1 MEPGVPED
9 VANVDLPQFRVRR
22 KHTAQGPL
30 AVVQA
35 FDVHTRV
42 ILPRLLGLRMC
53 PKCPHCNAEGANRP
67 CQDIFGSNMRPMG
80 GIVGAAEAFGGAVE
94 NQRLGSPHLHSHVGV
109 ASAFQHNTLHVIA
122 QMVEVDLID
131 LGDVYD
137 YRSWVCCEDHLVPE
151 QHEAELPQNER
162 EFPEYSAAEND
173 ALCKLPLYIAKD
185 DCGTMWDATNP
196 MSEKAAREEG
206 NTYRHTYFADVQFVL
221 LVATAPLAQTRE
233 GEGRGEGRR
242 MEAPHVL

>member
-1 MEPGVPED
+1 MSPTLTCPSSECGGSILHRARSQSYRPSTCIRASFFRACWASACGRSVHIATQKEPIARARTSS
-9 VANVDLPQFRVRR
+9 VATCGQW
-22 KHTAQGPL
+22 
-30 AVVQA
+30 
-35 FDVHTRV
+35 
-42 ILPRLLGLRMC
+42 
-53 PKCPHCNAEGANRP
+53 
-67 CQDIFGSNMRPMG
+67 G

-94 NQRLGSPHLHSHVGV
+94 NQRLGTPHLHFHVGV
-109 ASAFQHNTLHVIA
+109 ASAFQHKTLHEIA
-122 QMVEVDLID
+122 QMVEEDLVD

-137 YRSWVCCEDHLVPE
+137 YASWVCCEDHLVPE

-185 DCGTMWDATNP
+185 DCGTMWDAANP

-206 NTYRHTYFADVQFVL
+206 NTYRHTYLADVQFL
-221 LVATAPLAQTRE
+221 FFAAAAPLAYTRE
-233 GEGRGEGRR
+233 GEGRDEGRR

>member
-1 MEPGVPED
+1 MPGH
-9 VANVDLPQFRVRR
+9 VREQ
-22 KHTAQGPL
+22 HA
-30 AVVQA
+30 A
-35 FDVHTRV
+35 H
-42 ILPRLLGLRMC
+42 
-53 PKCPHCNAEGANRP
+53 
-67 CQDIFGSNMRPMG
+67 G
-80 GIVGAAEAFGGAVE
+80 GIVVAAEAFGGAVE
-94 NQRLGSPHLHSHVGV
+94 NQRLGTPHLHFHVGV
-109 ASAFQHNTLHVIA
+109 ASAFQHKILHEIA
-122 QMVEVDLID
+122 QMVEEDLLD

-137 YRSWVCCEDHLVPE
+137 YASWVCCEDHLVPE

-206 NTYRHTYFADVQFVL
+206 NTYRHTYLAD
-221 LVATAPLAQTRE
+221 AQYVFSRRQHHWHKRVE
-233 GEGRGEGRR
+233 GEGREEGRR